1 MHACILGYGYFPAW
15 DSSTVDIFLHIQSG
29 LRNSLTF
36 GMRSCGRWSETSNQ
50 PALRTNVPIQCACR
64 APRSA
69 CVCARVFAPLFG
81 NEEGMHAYF
90 VIWFHLAG
98 WNSGMKEERHDCV
111 LMIRCIQRQLMRE
124 KDGKAQHWVEQIQG
138 IKACKLSNLL

>member
-50 PALRTNVPIQCACR
+50 PALRTNVPIQCAKERVCV
-64 APRSA
+64 RSRF
-69 CVCARVFAPLFG
+69 CSSL
-81 NEEGMHAYF
+81 
-90 VIWFHLAG
+90 
-98 WNSGMKEERHDCV
+98 
-111 LMIRCIQRQLMRE
+111 RE
-124 KDGKAQHWVEQIQG
+124 
-138 IKACKLSNLL
+138 